1 MNINLVFTGLFED
14 KNKNSI
20 KAVLQEKNGD
30 RRYYIDILHQ
40 NSETLKYILSNEEY
54 YGIYAVYIS
63 TIEKFGFT
71 IKKMNINVDENISSV
86 IIIDGDSNEFVVKIE
101 TFDAIILCTYND
113 SPIYIDEKYLND
125 FQKIFKE
132 KPIFVNNDLCNYTLG
147 ELYNMLKRVN
157 YDDDFLEEAM
167 RIKDEIKLREEEK
180 KLPYYNGPD
189 LIY

>member
-71 IKKMNINVDENISSV
+71 IKKMNINMVMYMD
-86 IIIDGDSNEFVVKIE
+86 ID
-101 TFDAIILCTYND
+101 
-113 SPIYIDEKYLND
+113 
-125 FQKIFKE
+125 
-132 KPIFVNNDLCNYTLG
+132 
-147 ELYNMLKRVN
+147 
-157 YDDDFLEEAM
+157 
-167 RIKDEIKLREEEK
+167 
-180 KLPYYNGPD
+180 
-189 LIY
+189 

>member
-1 MNINLVFTGLFED
+1 MNICLVFTGLFED
-14 KNKNSI
+14 RNKNSI

-30 RRYYIDILHQ
+30 RKYFLDVRHQ

-71 IKKMNINVDENISSV
+71 IKKMNINTEESISSV
-86 IIIDGDSNEFVVKIE
+86 IIVDGDNNEFVVKIE

-113 SPIYIDEKYLND
+113 SPIYIEEKYLND

-132 KPIFVNNDLCNYTLG
+132 KPIFVNCDLCNYTLS

-167 RIKDEIKLREEEK
+167 RIREEIKLREEEK
-180 KLPYYNGPD
+180 KIPYYNGPD